1 MTDLEQETEVPERT
15 QASAVRSCK
24 RVYKSIY
31 YVHLLSYVIPKCRL
45 NSIHIRKK
53 KKLMWGNR
61 PMTKQCIFPVR
72 RTYEGTYFFK
82 PKGVL

>member
-1 MTDLEQETEVPERT
+1 MTDLEHETEVPERT

-53 KKLMWGNR
+53 KKKKKTNVGQPTNNE
-61 PMTKQCIFPVR
+61 TA
-72 RTYEGTYFFK
+72 YF
-82 PKGVL
+82 

>member
-1 MTDLEQETEVPERT
+1 MTDLEHETEVPEST

-31 YVHLLSYVIPKCRL
+31 YIHLLSYVIPKCRL

-53 KKLMWGNR
+53 KKTNVGQ
-61 PMTKQCIFPVR
+61 PTYDETVYFSCMTD
-72 RTYEGTYFFK
+72 
-82 PKGVL
+82 L

>member
-1 MTDLEQETEVPERT
+1 MTDLEHETEVPEHT

-24 RVYKSIY
+24 RVYKSIC

-53 KKLMWGNR
+53 KKLM
-61 PMTKQCIFPVR
+61 
-72 RTYEGTYFFK
+72 
-82 PKGVL
+82 